1 MHHNNWPVGDV
12 AGHVDLS
19 DGVDGLQLK
28 ELDKVV
34 EQGEDDDGNDVAET
48 LVHASLQRMN
58 YKSRFQNIKE
68 FCESQK

>member
-28 ELDKVV
+28 ELDEVV
-34 EQGEDDDGNDVAET
+34 E
-48 LVHASLQRMN
+48 
-58 YKSRFQNIKE
+58 
-68 FCESQK
+68 